1 MASKCEQCNKKL
13 GIYAYKCKCGKLFC
27 ITHLHAE
34 EHTCSYDYKIGGQ
47 SQLKKLNDPGPLSS
61 KLEKI

>member
-1 MASKCEQCNKKL
+1 MSRCSHCNKKL
-13 GIYAYKCKCGKLFC
+13 GLCEYKCKCEKLYC

-34 EHTCSYDYKIGGQ
+34 EHNCTYDYKTEGQ
-47 SQLKKLNDPGPLSS
+47 SQLKKLNDIGPLSF